1 MRVWVVTWATWL
13 FAQGGGVRFFQ
24 GSWQALLSEAQ
35 KQKRLIFVD
44 FYTVWCGPCKMLERY
59 TFSNPEVGDYVEKNY
74 LAYRVDAEKG
84 DGVRLA
90 DQYRIRA
97 YPTIVFLDPQG
108 NEIGRHVGYADAPT
122 FLNILRRYLERY
134 TGTQSAPQPT
144 WDSFKEQYKVF
155 FADLTLQTWDTS
167 FRAKLARLDAESG
180 EAKTGESVA
189 DEVLGALSAW
199 RRGQKEV
206 ALHTLHH
213 KLYQQ
218 RKLTP
223 MQSLWLAGYA
233 LLNWEDLPPETIQW
247 ATFSTKNDPTGIGY
261 LTQAALYY
269 RLGRTTEAQKS
280 LREARIGLPINTPA
294 VKILSALLDQ
304 K

>member
-1 MRVWVVTWATWL
+1 MRIWLVAWAAWL

-35 KQKRLIFVD
+35 KQKRPIFVD

-108 NEIGRHVGYADAPT
+108 NEIGRHIGYADAPT
-122 FLNILRRYLERY
+122 FLNILRRYSEQYAKSRPA
-134 TGTQSAPQPT
+134 SQPS
-144 WDSFKEQYKVF
+144 WESFREQYKVF
-155 FADLTLQTWDTS
+155 FSDLTRQTWDTS
-167 FRAKLARLDAESG
+167 FEAKLARIDTEPVEGTAG
-180 EAKTGESVA
+180 GSVA
-189 DEVLGALSAW
+189 EEVLRALSAW
-199 RRGQKEV
+199 RRGQKEA

-218 RKLTP
+218 QKLTP
-223 MQSLWLAGYA
+223 QQTLWLAAYA
-233 LLNWEDLPPETIQW
+233 LLNWEAPPPETIQW
-247 ATFSTKNDPTGIGY
+247 VTFSTKKDPTGVGY

-269 RLGRTTEAQKS
+269 RLGRISEAQKS
-280 LREARIGLPINTPA
+280 LKEAQRDLPHDIPA
-294 VKILSALLDQ
+294 VNILSTLLSQ